1 MNIHVSGTTIIWG
14 MYKWEGWGQ
23 EGGEGETEGEKAGEG
38 VANPIYRF
46 VQFWNFTANNY
57 HNK

>member
-1 MNIHVSGTTIIWG
+1 MNIYVSGTTIIWG

-23 EGGEGETEGEKAGEG
+23 EGGEGETEGEEG